1 MKKLQAAKPKHELK
15 TAKSCDNHLWVNHC
29 KPYYKKK
36 AYIFCCGEIF
46 YCDYQS
52 HLRRA
57 IAQSAISHAYA
68 ASYWA
73 LLHTRLHLHHT
84 CKHKDLYVQY
94 TNPHTHTQTFLSQQ
108 GHLHTL
114 CIIYQNTP
122 SDCELW
128 ATQTISPTE
137 TVRPFKHFHPS
148 YCHAGKNE
156 ESHPSFPLESPWG
169 SFITKGEK
177 SLSAVS
183 LTDQAG
189 RWREEEKGERGR
201 DWRV

>member
-15 TAKSCDNHLWVNHC
+15 MAKSCDNHLWVNHF

-94 TNPHTHTQTFLSQQ
+94 TNPHTHTNLPISTGPPTYPLHHLPKHSLRLRTVSHSDYQSNRNSQ
-108 GHLHTL
+108 
-114 CIIYQNTP
+114 
-122 SDCELW
+122 
-128 ATQTISPTE
+128 A
-137 TVRPFKHFHPS
+137 F
-148 YCHAGKNE
+148 
-156 ESHPSFPLESPWG
+156 
-169 SFITKGEK
+169 
-177 SLSAVS
+177 
-183 LTDQAG
+183 
-189 RWREEEKGERGR
+189 
-201 DWRV
+201 

>member
-94 TNPHTHTQTFLSQQ
+94 TNPHTH
-108 GHLHTL
+108 
-114 CIIYQNTP
+114 
-122 SDCELW
+122 
-128 ATQTISPTE
+128 
-137 TVRPFKHFHPS
+137 KPS
-148 YCHAGKNE
+148 YLNRATYIPFASSTKTLPPTANCE
-156 ESHPSFPLESPWG
+156 PLRPSVQQKQSGLLNTS
-169 SFITKGEK
+169 IHHIAMQTKMRK
-177 SLSAVS
+177 LIRVS
-183 LTDQAG
+183 L
-189 RWREEEKGERGR
+189 
-201 DWRV
+201 